1 LLCACGTTPRAPP
14 PSTDIDEQG
23 FRDNLREL
31 ASDGFEGR
39 RPGTAGEDKTVAYLV
54 EHLRKLGL
62 KPGNGAGYTQTVP
75 MLEIT
80 AATDATLTI
89 GAGLDGRTLAY
100 RQDMVIWTRRPVPRS
115 ELKHSQLVFVGYGIV
130 APEYDWDD
138 YSADVTGKTVVILAG
153 DPGAAQSPMAPAD
166 APPGA
171 GQADSRRRSGGPGM
185 GERGPR
191 GRGPGGDFARGP
203 GEGEPDGAQTARTF
217 KAGALSRYGRWEY
230 KLEEAA
236 RHGASGVLL
245 IHDARTAGF
254 DWNVV
259 ANTWTGPQLSIA
271 PPDAPANTRSD
282 AAQPSPSGTAQPS
295 PSGTAGGHAG
305 DTRRADVEGW
315 ISDPAAAAT
324 FAQAGLDYAASVA
337 AAGRPGFKPVAMG
350 LFVDAL
356 VRNSIRRFDSSNVIA
371 MLPGAKRSREYI
383 VYTAHWD
390 ALGRV
395 ADRPGDNPGDKIFN
409 GADANASGVAG
420 LLMLAQ
426 SFVRTHPSPDRS
438 IVFLALTGGES
449 GQLGSA
455 YYADHPLFP
464 LANTVAVLNLD
475 MLRIGG
481 PTRDVA
487 VYDFGNSELDDYLRE
502 AAVLQGRELHSEP
515 NPEQGW
521 YYRSDQFSFAAR
533 GVPALYAKGGTDDAA
548 RGPRFGQALI
558 DDYLRL
564 HYREPS
570 DEYSPDWDVRG
581 AVSDL
586 NLYYAVGLRLA
597 QTRRFPNWYGSSE
610 FRAARDASR
619 GRPRD
624 PD

>member
-1 LLCACGTTPRAPP
+1 LGLLLCACGTTPRAPP
-14 PSTDIDEQG
+14 PSTDIEEQG
-23 FRDNLREL
+23 FRDNLRVL

-80 AATDATLTI
+80 AGTDATLTI
-89 GAGLDGRTLAY
+89 GAGHDGQTLAY
-100 RQDMVIWTRRPVPRS
+100 RRDMVIWTQRPVPSS

-153 DPGAAQSPMAPAD
+153 DPGAAEPH
-166 APPGA
+166 
-171 GQADSRRRSGGPGM
+171 
-185 GERGPR
+185 GE
-191 GRGPGGDFARGP
+191 
-203 GEGEPDGAQTARTF
+203 QTARTF
-217 KAGALSRYGRWEY
+217 KPGTLSRYGRWEY

-254 DWNVV
+254 DWKVV
-259 ANTWTGPQLSIA
+259 ANTWTGPQLNIA
-271 PPDAPANTRSD
+271 PPDTPANNRSD
-282 AAQPSPSGTAQPS
+282 PAQSGSPGA
-295 PSGTAGGHAG
+295 AGGNAG

-315 ISDPAAAAT
+315 ISDPAAAQT

-390 ALGRV
+390 ALGR
-395 ADRPGDNPGDKIFN
+395 AANRPGDDPRDEIFN
-409 GADANASGVAG
+409 GADDNASGVSG

-455 YYADHPLFP
+455 YYADHPVFP

-487 VYDFGNSELDDYLRE
+487 VYDLGNSELDDYLRE

-581 AVSDL
+581 ALLDL

-597 QTRRFPNWYGSSE
+597 QTRRFPNWYGTSE

-624 PD
+624 LD